1 MDSIWLDNYP
11 PGVPRHLDL
20 DPTETLVDAFETA
33 ATAWHDR
40 PAFTNLGHTLDFSD
54 IDELSQRFAAYT
66 QRELGLVPGDR
77 IAIMLPNTLQY
88 PVALFGAL
96 RAGLVV
102 VNVNPL
108 YTAPELE
115 HQLLDSG
122 ARAIVVYAGSAHVL
136 AQVIEQTAI
145 EHVLVS
151 EIADLL
157 PTPKRQFVNFVVR
170 RVKRLVPEYAL
181 PDAVPFRAIFDV
193 AQGAYKRPKSLTGG
207 DLAVLQYTGGTTGL
221 SKGAMLT
228 HANILANV
236 SQVNSWFGGN
246 DSPGKEII
254 ITALPLYHVY
264 ALTVNCFAYFE
275 KGGLNVLIT
284 DPRDTAALI
293 SEIKKWRFTA
303 ITGVNTLF
311 QSLVRH
317 PDFASVDFSTLKV
330 VSAGGMAMQE
340 ATAREWAR
348 ITGTQVIEGYGL
360 SETSPVV
367 SSNALNITEFTGTIG
382 LPLPETEV
390 SIRDEDGHE
399 LAVGE
404 AGELA
409 VRGPQVMLGYWNQP
423 EATESVMTAD
433 GYLLTGDMAVM
444 DESGYLRI
452 VDRKKDI
459 IIVSGLKVYPNQ
471 LENTITGHPDVLE
484 AAVIGVPDADSGEGV
499 KLFAVRR
506 PGAELTE
513 ADLRLWC
520 KSNMAAYKVPGE
532 VEFMGELPKSNVGK
546 VLRRELRELDAAQRT
561 DTAD

>member
-1 MDSIWLDNYP
+1 MEKIWLDSYP
-11 PGVPRHLDL
+11 SGVPYKLDL
-20 DPTETLVDAFETA
+20 DPDETLIDAFETA

-40 PAFTNLGHTLDFSD
+40 PAFTNLGHTLNFSD
-54 IDELSQRFAAYT
+54 IDELSQRFAAFT
-66 QRELGLVPGDR
+66 QRELGLEPGDR

-115 HQLLDSG
+115 HQLSDSG
-122 ARAIVVYAGSAHVL
+122 AKAIVVYAGSASVL
-136 AQVIEQTAI
+136 AEVVAHTPI

-157 PTPKRQFVNFVVR
+157 PTPKRLFINFVVR
-170 RVKRLVPEYAL
+170 RIKRMVPDYDL
-181 PDAVPFRAIFDV
+181 PQARSFRAILDV
-193 AQGAYKRPKSLTGG
+193 PQGGYKRPKSLRGS
-207 DLAVLQYTGGTTGL
+207 DLAILQYTGGTTGL

-236 SQVNSWFGGN
+236 SQVNSWFAGH
-246 DSPGKEII
+246 DSPGREII

-284 DPRDTAALI
+284 DPRDTAGLI
-293 SEIKKWRFTA
+293 KEIRRWPFTA

-317 PDFASVDFSTLKV
+317 PDIAGVDFSTLKV

-348 ITGTQVIEGYGL
+348 VTGTQVIEGYGL
-360 SETSPVV
+360 SEASPVV
-367 SSNALNITEFTGTIG
+367 SSNLLGIAEFTGTIG
-382 LPLPETEV
+382 LPLPETDV
-390 SIRDEDGHE
+390 SIRAEDGTE
-399 LAVGE
+399 QPVGE
-404 AGELA
+404 PGELA

-423 EATESVMTAD
+423 EATAAVMTDD
-433 GYLLTGDMAVM
+433 GFLLTGDMATI
-444 DESGYLRI
+444 DEQGYLRI

-459 IIVSGLKVYPNQ
+459 IIVSGLKVYPNE
-471 LENTITGHPDVLE
+471 LENTISGHPDVLE
-484 AAVIGVPDADSGEGV
+484 AAVIGFRDPESGEGV

-506 PGAELTE
+506 PGAELSETE
-513 ADLRLWC
+513 LRQWC
-520 KSNMAAYKVPGE
+520 KSNMTAYKVPRE
-532 VEFMGELPKSNVGK
+532 VEFVAELPKSNVGK
-546 VLRRELRELDAAQRT
+546 VLRRELREMDAANRAAT
-561 DTAD
+561 G